1 LIAEITR
8 RVVGEYGIDQARIYV
23 AGLSAGGAARGLSRS
38 LCCRW
43 CACLACGSAHDVRF
57 QRDARIGKQREQ
69 PRPTVVKPTIVF
81 HGDMDETVH
90 PCNGAKVIARVSRRP
105 ICGPRPK
112 GRSRPKGKASPILCI
127 ATRPGSAYLNYG
139 NPPARATLG
148 PAAVWQDHSPAKMV
162 RTRHARCR
170 ASSFNIDFQNREH

>member
-1 LIAEITR
+1 MIRHASMLPGYR
-8 RVVGEYGIDQARIYV
+8 RAVLREAYPDLYAAVGVHVSPVDRPTT
-23 AGLSAGGAARGLSRS
+23 SAFNAMRGLENNANSR
-38 LCCRW
+38 
-43 CACLACGSAHDVRF
+43 A
-57 QRDARIGKQREQ
+57 
-69 PRPTVVKPTIVF
+69 PTVVKPTIVF